1 MTTFLFGLELLIAVL
16 RVVLLAAAAAV
27 AVAAGLSWAVRTRR
41 ISPFGGIARFVR
53 TRIDPLFAPMER
65 RIVRGGGL
73 PSHAPWW
80 TLAAVVV
87 SGIVLLSLLGFLR
100 GQLAGVA
107 FAMRNGG
114 RGLYVL
120 LVTWTFGLLQLAL
133 FVRVISSWFQLSPY
147 SRWVR
152 WAFVLTEWF
161 LAPLRRVIPSFG
173 MIDITPLVAYFG
185 LQLLEAVLVRGI

>member
-1 MTTFLFGLELLIAVL
+1 MNTLLFSIELLTAVL
-16 RVVLLAAAAAV
+16 RVVLLVVAV
-27 AVAAGLSWAVRTRR
+27 AVGIAVGLSWAVRTRR
-41 ISPFGGIARFVR
+41 ISPFGGVARFVR
-53 TRIDPLFAPMER
+53 KRIDPLFAPMER
-65 RIVRGGGL
+65 RIVRAGGM

-87 SGIVLLSLLGFLR
+87 SGIVLLSLLGFLG
-100 GQLAGVA
+100 GQIAGMA
-107 FAMRNGG
+107 LAMRSGG
-114 RGLYVL
+114 RGLYAL

-147 SRWVR
+147 SRWIR
-152 WAFVLTEWF
+152 WSFVLTEWF

-173 MIDITPLVAYFG
+173 MIDLTPLVAYFG